1 MPTTDASNPVTPSVA
16 TGAGQ
21 ASTSQ
26 QSSQTAD
33 FDFDLDFSDTTPAP
47 VSQPSD
53 VDVEVPVEESVNA
66 QASEEVQAP
75 EVASDLD
82 FSLDLPDSY
91 TSSSAENT
99 ETTQSISGDVPV
111 EVSMPEAQQVA
122 PQPDFGSLLN
132 EESKE
137 TSSDLES
144 PKTSEDVHQVVAQ
157 EAEDQ
162 TFESETSNVPVAQ
175 EGASEMEVDA
185 VPESEQHQIFSPD
198 QKEDSEGEKE
208 AFDGEMLAS
217 SMSDEMPPESA
228 ESDSRMVSEPI
239 AEAGEE
245 SSETLNDGEHEV
257 EFDAEETDG
266 DSLPDYEDEMI
277 DDEDLDDD
285 TLQQDETPDLSSEYE
300 SFDETSSSEQDDTDT
315 LDAESS
321 VDTISDDSL
330 NVKGDVSG
338 DAPQQFETQQP
349 EMQNTETSQLS
360 STFSE
365 EIPVS
370 QSGMFVSQPM
380 ETPVASQE
388 SVAQTEKS
396 QSIPSVAQGV
406 DLDSMVASAPVAQAE
421 VSSELPQ
428 TVSENA
434 QSAPTQQESTPQ
446 MLSLDEMLAQPAAQV
461 PQQTAPVMDLTSLTV
476 GAQDTTNPL
485 TNPTTYPTVQ
495 ATRND
500 GLMKKVLAGVG
511 GIVLV
516 ALAGVMVYIKYPL
529 MFGSGGDTPQQPTTQ
544 SGTLQPQLA
553 LNTSGDQA
561 DHFAAGQEGENTDQ
575 NSLVSWDVV
584 SNQTTD
590 NAGTEVEVNT
600 PVQEEEVEDV
610 VLGGDEEAS
619 SASGENSISGLNTV
633 SEQQKKTENTTL
645 SGDSAPDA
653 LNSVEDLVGP
663 VNSNDV
669 LGQEIELYR
678 QKAQQIAD
686 TGRAQN
692 VRMMV
697 KWGTAV
703 AKQVEKIQQELANG
717 GNMTISEWNQKKA
730 ELDISLAKATNE

>member
-53 VDVEVPVEESVNA
+53 VDVEVPVAESVNA
-66 QASEEVQAP
+66 QVSEEVQAP

-99 ETTQSISGDVPV
+99 EATQSIPGDVSV
-111 EVSMPEAQQVA
+111 EVPMPEAQEVA

-132 EESKE
+132 EESEK

-144 PKTSEDVHQVVAQ
+144 PEISEDVHQVVAQ

-162 TFESETSNVPVAQ
+162 TSESEISNVPVAQ
-175 EGASEMEVDA
+175 EDASEMEVDA

-208 AFDGEMLAS
+208 AFEGEILPS

-239 AEAGEE
+239 TETGEE

-257 EFDAEETDG
+257 EFDAEETEG

-277 DDEDLDDD
+277 DDENLDDD
-285 TLQQDETPDLSSEYE
+285 ASDETPDLSSEYE
-300 SFDETSSSEQDDTDT
+300 SFDETPSFEQNDADT

-321 VDTISDDSL
+321 VDTTTDDSL
-330 NVKGDVSG
+330 NVEGDVSG
-338 DAPQQFETQQP
+338 DIPQQFETQQP
-349 EMQNTETSQLS
+349 EMQNAETSQLS

-365 EIPVS
+365 EVPVS
-370 QSGMFVSQPM
+370 QSGMFMSQPM

-388 SVAQTEKS
+388 SVAQTEES

-421 VSSELPQ
+421 VSSEFPQ

-434 QSAPTQQESTPQ
+434 QSAPTQQEATPQ

-461 PQQTAPVMDLTSLTV
+461 PQQAAPVMDLTSLTV
-476 GAQDTTNPL
+476 GAQNSINPL
-485 TNPTTYPTVQ
+485 TNPTAYPTVQ
-495 ATRND
+495 AAGND

-511 GIVLV
+511 GVVLV

-561 DHFAAGQEGENTDQ
+561 DHFAAGQE
-575 NSLVSWDVV
+575 
-584 SNQTTD
+584 
-590 NAGTEVEVNT
+590 
-600 PVQEEEVEDV
+600 
-610 VLGGDEEAS
+610 
-619 SASGENSISGLNTV
+619 
-633 SEQQKKTENTTL
+633 
-645 SGDSAPDA
+645 
-653 LNSVEDLVGP
+653 
-663 VNSNDV
+663 
-669 LGQEIELYR
+669 
-678 QKAQQIAD
+678 
-686 TGRAQN
+686 
-692 VRMMV
+692 
-697 KWGTAV
+697 
-703 AKQVEKIQQELANG
+703 
-717 GNMTISEWNQKKA
+717 
-730 ELDISLAKATNE
+730 